1 MIDFSSYLE
10 NIRQKLCTLPDVVVK
25 EKDLPYGRQF
35 QTVRGNEKVVLSVY
49 KGKKGI
55 STVWGGQE
63 GVLMNSAMAAIS
75 SSGVKE
81 SAETNI
87 INNESNKIEN
97 SISLLEN
104 CAGFNGVWV
113 GSDESGKGDFFGPLV
128 VAAVL
133 VDTEI
138 AQELIA
144 AGVKDCKILTDKEV
158 HRLAPI
164 IKNSAP
170 INVVLAL
177 KPEMYNYR
185 YEQLR
190 QEKKNLNHLLA
201 NGHISAIGKAV
212 QQRPEC
218 KYALVDQF
226 SVHSGIREA
235 LESEFADLIVVEQK
249 RAEADIAVAAASVL
263 ARERFISL
271 MDELSILAGRTL
283 PKGGGEIATAQA
295 QEIKNELGVQ
305 ILEKLVKKHFSNYKK
320 IN

>member
-10 NIRQKLCTLPDVVVK
+10 NIRQRLYTLPNVVVK
-25 EKDLPYGRQF
+25 DKELPYGRQF
-35 QTVRGNEKVVLSVY
+35 QVVAGNEKVVLSVY

-63 GVLMNSAMAAIS
+63 GLLMNSAMAAIS
-75 SSGVKE
+75 SSSSKK
-81 SAETNI
+81 SPDTNI
-87 INNESNKIEN
+87 LNSEIKE

-133 VDTEI
+133 VDTTI
-138 AQELIA
+138 AEELIK

-158 HRLAPI
+158 QRLAPI
-164 IKNSAP
+164 IKNLAP

-177 KPEMYNYR
+177 KPDMYNYR

-190 QEKKNLNHLLA
+190 LEKKNLNHLLA
-201 NGHISAIGKAV
+201 NGHISAIRKAV
-212 QQRPEC
+212 LQRTDC

-226 SVHSGIREA
+226 SIHSGIREA
-235 LESEFADLIVVEQK
+235 LESEFPDLIVVEQK

-263 ARERFISL
+263 ARERFLTL
-271 MDELSILAGRTL
+271 MAELSILAGRAL
-283 PKGGGEIATAQA
+283 PKGGGETATAQA
-295 QEIKNELGVQ
+295 QEIKNEFGIK

>member
-25 EKDLPYGRQF
+25 EKELPYGRQF
-35 QTVRGNEKVVLSVY
+35 QIVRGSEKVVLSVY

-63 GVLMNSAMAAIS
+63 GLLMNSARAALS
-75 SSGVKE
+75 PSDGKK

-87 INNESNKIEN
+87 INNEIEN

-133 VDTEI
+133 VDTDI

-144 AGVKDCKILTDKEV
+144 AGVKDCKVLTDKEI

-164 IKNSAP
+164 IKKTAP

-201 NGHISAIGKAV
+201 NGHISAIRKAV

-218 KYALVDQF
+218 RYALVDQF

-235 LESEFADLIVVEQK
+235 LESEFSDLIVVEQK

-263 ARERFISL
+263 ARERFLTL
-271 MDELSILAGRTL
+271 MDELSIMAGRTL
-283 PKGGGEIATAQA
+283 PKGGGEIATTQA
-295 QEIKNELGVQ
+295 QEIKNEFGVK

>member
-10 NIRQKLCTLPDVVVK
+10 NIRQRLYTLPNVVVK
-25 EKDLPYGRQF
+25 DKELPYGRQF
-35 QTVRGNEKVVLSVY
+35 QVVAGDEKVILSVY

-63 GVLMNSAMAAIS
+63 GFLMNFAMAAIS
-75 SSGVKE
+75 SSSSKK
-81 SAETNI
+81 SPDTNI
-87 INNESNKIEN
+87 LNSEIKE

-133 VDTEI
+133 VDTTI
-138 AQELIA
+138 AEELIK

-158 HRLAPI
+158 QRLAPI
-164 IKNSAP
+164 IKNLAP

-177 KPEMYNYR
+177 KPDMYNYR

-190 QEKKNLNHLLA
+190 LEKKNLNHLLA
-201 NGHISAIGKAV
+201 NGHISAIRKAV
-212 QQRPEC
+212 LQRTDC

-226 SVHSGIREA
+226 SIHSGIREA
-235 LESEFADLIVVEQK
+235 LESEFPDLIVVEQK

-263 ARERFISL
+263 ARERFLTL
-271 MDELSILAGRTL
+271 MAELSILAGRAL
-283 PKGGGEIATAQA
+283 PKGGGETATAQA
-295 QEIKNELGVQ
+295 QEIKNKFGIK

>member
-10 NIRQKLCTLPDVVVK
+10 NIRQRLYTLPNVVVK
-25 EKDLPYGRQF
+25 DKELPYGRQF
-35 QTVRGNEKVVLSVY
+35 QVVAGNEKVVLSVY

-63 GVLMNSAMAAIS
+63 GLLMDSAMAAIS
-75 SSGVKE
+75 SSSSKK
-81 SAETNI
+81 SPDTNI
-87 INNESNKIEN
+87 LNSEIKE

-133 VDTEI
+133 VDTTI
-138 AQELIA
+138 AEELIK

-158 HRLAPI
+158 QRLAPI
-164 IKNSAP
+164 IKNFAP

-177 KPEMYNYR
+177 KPDMYNYR

-190 QEKKNLNHLLA
+190 LEKKNLNHLLA
-201 NGHISAIGKAV
+201 NGHISAIRKAV
-212 QQRPEC
+212 LQRTDC

-226 SVHSGIREA
+226 SIHSGIREA
-235 LESEFADLIVVEQK
+235 LESEFPDLIVVEQK

-263 ARERFISL
+263 ARERFLTL
-271 MDELSILAGRTL
+271 MAELSILAGRAL
-283 PKGGGEIATAQA
+283 PKGGGETATAQA
-295 QEIKNELGVQ
+295 QEIKNKFGIK

>member
-10 NIRQKLCTLPDVVVK
+10 NIRQLFSTLPDAVVNEK
-25 EKDLPYGRQF
+25 ELPYGWQF
-35 QTVRGNEKVVLSVY
+35 QIVRGNEKVVLSVY

-63 GVLMNSAMAAIS
+63 GSLMNSAMTALSPSEGNECI
-75 SSGVKE
+75 
-81 SAETNI
+81 ETNI
-87 INNESNKIEN
+87 TNNEIKN

-133 VDTEI
+133 LDTDI
-138 AQELIA
+138 ARELIA
-144 AGVKDCKILTDKEV
+144 AGVKDCKVLTDKEI

-164 IKNSAP
+164 IKKTAP

-190 QEKKNLNHLLA
+190 LEKKNLNHLLA
-201 NGHISAIGKAV
+201 NGHISAIRKAV
-212 QQRPEC
+212 HQRPEC
-218 KYALVDQF
+218 RYALVDQF

-235 LESEFADLIVVEQK
+235 LESEFSDLIVIEQK

-263 ARERFISL
+263 ARERFL
-271 MDELSILAGRTL
+271 AVMDELSILAGKTL
-283 PKGGGEIATAQA
+283 PKGGGDIATAQA
-295 QEIKNELGVQ
+295 KEIKNEFGVE

>member
-63 GVLMNSAMAAIS
+63 GGLMNSAMAAIS

-133 VDTEI
+133 VDKDI
-138 AQELIA
+138 AKSLLAI
-144 AGVKDCKILTDKEV
+144 GVKDCKTLTDKEV
-158 HRLAPI
+158 LRQAPL
-164 IKNSAP
+164 IKKSPA

-177 KPEMYNYR
+177 KPEMYNFR
-185 YEQLR
+185 YEQMKN
-190 QEKKNLNHLLA
+190 EKKNLNHLLA
-201 NGHISAIGKAV
+201 SGHITALSQVIK
-212 QQRPEC
+212 QRPEC
-218 KYALVDQF
+218 NYALVDQF
-226 SVHSGIREA
+226 SANSGIGEA
-235 LESEFADLIVVEQK
+235 LENEFPGLNVVEQK
-249 RAEADIAVAAASVL
+249 RAEADVAVAAASVL
-263 ARERFISL
+263 ARAKFLEV
-271 MDELSILAGRTL
+271 MDELATIAGRVL
-283 PKGGGEIATAQA
+283 PKGGGDLTTNVAR
-295 QEIKNELGVQ
+295 EIKAVYGAAFLD
-305 ILEKLVKKHFSNYKK
+305 KLVKKHFANYKK

>member
-10 NIRQKLCTLPDVVVK
+10 NIRQRLYTLPNVVVK
-25 EKDLPYGRQF
+25 DKELPYGRQF
-35 QTVRGNEKVVLSVY
+35 QVVAGNEKVVLSVY

-63 GVLMNSAMAAIS
+63 GLLMDSAMAAIS
-75 SSGVKE
+75 SSSSKK
-81 SAETNI
+81 SPDTNI
-87 INNESNKIEN
+87 LNSEIKE

-133 VDTEI
+133 VDTTI
-138 AQELIA
+138 AEELIK

-158 HRLAPI
+158 QRLAPI
-164 IKNSAP
+164 IKNLAP

-177 KPEMYNYR
+177 KPDMYNYR

-190 QEKKNLNHLLA
+190 LEKKNLNHLLA
-201 NGHISAIGKAV
+201 NGHISAIRKAV
-212 QQRPEC
+212 LQRTDC

-226 SVHSGIREA
+226 SIHSGIREA
-235 LESEFADLIVVEQK
+235 LESEFPDLIVVEQK

-263 ARERFISL
+263 ARERFLTL
-271 MDELSILAGRTL
+271 MAELSILAGRAL
-283 PKGGGEIATAQA
+283 PKGGGETDTAQA
-295 QEIKNELGVQ
+295 DDITKNFGIT
-305 ILEKLVKKHFSNYKK
+305 ILAKLPMLP
-320 IN
+320 

>member
-10 NIRQKLCTLPDVVVK
+10 NIRQLFSTLPDAVVNEK
-25 EKDLPYGRQF
+25 ELPYGRQF
-35 QTVRGNEKVVLSVY
+35 QIVRGNEKVVLSVY

-63 GVLMNSAMAAIS
+63 GSLMNSAMTALS
-75 SSGVKE
+75 PSGGNE
-81 SAETNI
+81 CIETNI
-87 INNESNKIEN
+87 TNNEIKN
-97 SISLLEN
+97 SVSLLEN

-133 VDTEI
+133 VDTDI
-138 AQELIA
+138 ARELIA
-144 AGVKDCKILTDKEV
+144 AGVKDCKVLTDKEI
-158 HRLAPI
+158 HRLSPI
-164 IKNSAP
+164 IKKTAP

-190 QEKKNLNHLLA
+190 LEKKNLNHLLA
-201 NGHISAIGKAV
+201 NGHISAIRKAV
-212 QQRPEC
+212 HQRPEC
-218 KYALVDQF
+218 RYALVDQF

-235 LESEFADLIVVEQK
+235 LESEFSDLIVVEQK

-263 ARERFISL
+263 ARERFL
-271 MDELSILAGRTL
+271 AVMDELSILAGKTL
-283 PKGGGEIATAQA
+283 PKGGGDIATAQA
-295 QEIKNELGVQ
+295 KEIKNELGVK

>member
-10 NIRQKLCTLPDVVVK
+10 NIRQRLYTLPNVVVK
-25 EKDLPYGRQF
+25 DKELPYGRQF
-35 QTVRGNEKVVLSVY
+35 QVVAGDEKVILSVY

-63 GVLMNSAMAAIS
+63 GLLMDSAMAAIS
-75 SSGVKE
+75 SSSSKK
-81 SAETNI
+81 SPDTNI
-87 INNESNKIEN
+87 LNSEIKE

-133 VDTEI
+133 VDTTI
-138 AQELIA
+138 AEELIK

-158 HRLAPI
+158 QRLAPI
-164 IKNSAP
+164 IKNLAP

-177 KPEMYNYR
+177 KPDMYNYR

-190 QEKKNLNHLLA
+190 LEKKNLNHLLA
-201 NGHISAIGKAV
+201 NGHISAIRKAV
-212 QQRPEC
+212 LQRTDC

-226 SVHSGIREA
+226 SIHSGIREA
-235 LESEFADLIVVEQK
+235 LESEFPDLIVVEQK

-263 ARERFISL
+263 ARERFLTL
-271 MDELSILAGRTL
+271 MAELSILAGSAL
-283 PKGGGEIATAQA
+283 PKGGGETSTAQA
-295 QEIKNELGVQ
+295 QEIKNKFGIK

>member
-10 NIRQKLCTLPDVVVK
+10 NIRQQLCSLPDVATK
-25 EKDLPYGRQF
+25 EKELPYGIQF
-35 QTVRGNEKVVLSVY
+35 QIVRGNEKVVLSVY

-63 GVLMNSAMAAIS
+63 GSLMNSVMAAIAPS
-75 SSGVKE
+75 DVKK
-81 SAETNI
+81 SVETNI
-87 INNESNKIEN
+87 INNESEN

-104 CAGFNGVWV
+104 CAGFNGIWV

-133 VDTEI
+133 VDSNI
-138 AQELIA
+138 ARKLIGI
-144 AGVKDCKILTDKEV
+144 GVKDCKVLTDKEV

-164 IKNSAP
+164 IKEIAP

-177 KPEMYNYR
+177 KPDMYNYR

-190 QEKKNLNHLLA
+190 LDKKNLNHLLA
-201 NGHISAIGKAV
+201 NGHISAIRKAV
-212 QQRPEC
+212 QQRQEC
-218 KYALVDQF
+218 NYALVDQF
-226 SVHSGIREA
+226 SAHSGIREA
-235 LESEFADLIVVEQK
+235 LEKEFADLIVVEQK

-263 ARERFISL
+263 ARERFL
-271 MDELSILAGRTL
+271 AVMDDLSILAGRTL
-283 PKGGGEIATAQA
+283 PKGGGEIATAMA
-295 QEIKNELGVQ
+295 KEIKNEFGIK
-305 ILEKLVKKHFSNYKK
+305 ILEKLVKKHFSNFKK

>member
-10 NIRQKLCTLPDVVVK
+10 NIRQRLYTLPNVVVK
-25 EKDLPYGRQF
+25 DKELSYGRQF
-35 QTVRGNEKVVLSVY
+35 QVVAGNEKVVLSVY

-63 GVLMNSAMAAIS
+63 GLLMDSAMAAIS
-75 SSGVKE
+75 SSSSKK
-81 SAETNI
+81 SPDTNI
-87 INNESNKIEN
+87 LNSEIKE

-133 VDTEI
+133 VDTTI
-138 AQELIA
+138 AEELIK

-158 HRLAPI
+158 QRLAPI
-164 IKNSAP
+164 IKNLAP

-177 KPEMYNYR
+177 KPDMYNYR

-190 QEKKNLNHLLA
+190 LEKKNLNHLLA
-201 NGHISAIGKAV
+201 NGHISAIRKAV
-212 QQRPEC
+212 LQRTDC

-226 SVHSGIREA
+226 SIHSGIREA
-235 LESEFADLIVVEQK
+235 LESEFPDLIVVEQK

-263 ARERFISL
+263 ARERFLTL
-271 MDELSILAGRTL
+271 MAELSILAGRAL
-283 PKGGGEIATAQA
+283 PKGGGETATAQA
-295 QEIKNELGVQ
+295 QEIKNKFGIK

>member
-10 NIRQKLCTLPDVVVK
+10 NIRQRLYTLPNVVVK
-25 EKDLPYGRQF
+25 DKELPYGRQF
-35 QTVRGNEKVVLSVY
+35 QVVAGNEKVVLSVY

-63 GVLMNSAMAAIS
+63 GLLMDSAMAAIS
-75 SSGVKE
+75 SSSSKK
-81 SAETNI
+81 SPDTNI
-87 INNESNKIEN
+87 LNSEIKE

-133 VDTEI
+133 VDTTI
-138 AQELIA
+138 AEELIK

-158 HRLAPI
+158 QRLAPI
-164 IKNSAP
+164 IKNLAP

-177 KPEMYNYR
+177 KPDMYNYR

-190 QEKKNLNHLLA
+190 LEKKNLNHLLS
-201 NGHISAIGKAV
+201 NGHISAIRKAV
-212 QQRPEC
+212 LQRTDC

-235 LESEFADLIVVEQK
+235 LESEFPDLIVVEQK

-263 ARERFISL
+263 ARERFLTL
-271 MDELSILAGRTL
+271 MAELSILAGRAL
-283 PKGGGEIATAQA
+283 PKGGGETATAQA
-295 QEIKNELGVQ
+295 QEIKNEFGIK

>member
-10 NIRQKLCTLPDVVVK
+10 NIRQQLCSLPDVATK
-25 EKDLPYGRQF
+25 EKELPYGRQF
-35 QTVRGNEKVVLSVY
+35 QIVRGNEKVVLSVY

-63 GVLMNSAMAAIS
+63 GSLMNSVMAAIAPS
-75 SSGVKE
+75 DVKNCV
-81 SAETNI
+81 ETNI
-87 INNESNKIEN
+87 TNKELTN

-104 CAGFNGVWV
+104 CAGFNGIWV

-133 VDTEI
+133 VDSNI
-138 AQELIA
+138 ARKLIGI
-144 AGVKDCKILTDKEV
+144 GVKDCKVLTDKEV

-164 IKNSAP
+164 IKEIAP

-190 QEKKNLNHLLA
+190 LDKKNLNHLLA
-201 NGHISAIGKAV
+201 NGHISAIRKVV
-212 QQRPEC
+212 QQRQEC
-218 KYALVDQF
+218 NYALIDQF
-226 SVHSGIREA
+226 SAHSGIREA
-235 LESEFADLIVVEQK
+235 LEKEFADLIVVEQK

-263 ARERFISL
+263 ARERFL
-271 MDELSILAGRTL
+271 TVMDDLSILAGRTL
-283 PKGGGEIATAQA
+283 PKGGGEIATAKA
-295 QEIKNELGVQ
+295 KEIKNEFGIK
-305 ILEKLVKKHFSNYKK
+305 ILEKLVKKHFSNFKK

>member
-10 NIRQKLCTLPDVVVK
+10 NIRQRLYTLPNVVVK
-25 EKDLPYGRQF
+25 DKELPYGRQF
-35 QTVRGNEKVVLSVY
+35 QVVAGNEKVVLSVY

-63 GVLMNSAMAAIS
+63 GLLMNSAMAAIS
-75 SSGVKE
+75 SSSSKKSPDANILNSEIKE
-81 SAETNI
+81 
-87 INNESNKIEN
+87 

-133 VDTEI
+133 VDTTI
-138 AQELIA
+138 AEELIK

-158 HRLAPI
+158 QRLAPI
-164 IKNSAP
+164 IKNLAP

-177 KPEMYNYR
+177 KPDMYNYR

-190 QEKKNLNHLLA
+190 LEKKNLNHLLA
-201 NGHISAIGKAV
+201 NGHISAIRKAV
-212 QQRPEC
+212 LQRTDC

-226 SVHSGIREA
+226 SIHSGIREA
-235 LESEFADLIVVEQK
+235 LESEFPDLIVVEQK

-263 ARERFISL
+263 ARERFLTL
-271 MDELSILAGRTL
+271 MAELSILAGRAL
-283 PKGGGEIATAQA
+283 PKGGGETATAQA
-295 QEIKNELGVQ
+295 QEIKNKFGIK

>member
-10 NIRQKLCTLPDVVVK
+10 NIRQLFSTLPDAVVNEK
-25 EKDLPYGRQF
+25 ELPYGRQF
-35 QTVRGNEKVVLSVY
+35 QIVRGNEKVVLSVY

-63 GVLMNSAMAAIS
+63 GSLMNSAMTALS
-75 SSGVKE
+75 PSGGNE
-81 SAETNI
+81 CIETNI
-87 INNESNKIEN
+87 TNNEIKN
-97 SISLLEN
+97 SVSLLEN

-133 VDTEI
+133 VDTDI
-138 AQELIA
+138 ARDLIV
-144 AGVKDCKILTDKEV
+144 AGVKDCKVLTDKEI

-164 IKNSAP
+164 IKKTAP

-190 QEKKNLNHLLA
+190 LEKKNLNHLLA
-201 NGHISAIGKAV
+201 NGHISAIRKAV
-212 QQRPEC
+212 HQRPEC
-218 KYALVDQF
+218 RYALVDQF

-235 LESEFADLIVVEQK
+235 LESEFSDLIVIEQK

-263 ARERFISL
+263 ARERFL
-271 MDELSILAGRTL
+271 AVMDELSILAGKTL
-283 PKGGGEIATAQA
+283 PKGGGDIATAQA
-295 QEIKNELGVQ
+295 KEIKNELGVK